1 MRNQEPGTRNQE
13 PETPDARTQKFDL
26 RALLETSRLLSSSLE
41 IDFVL
46 GNLLLTA
53 MSKLFVTR
61 GVVLLDDPLAGA
73 HRVETVKGIPALA
86 PDTLLQLGAPPR
98 AVVQGDDVPALLR
111 ERGVVLLLPV
121 TYHDRAIGLVGLGAK
136 ATGGAF
142 TGDEIAFVDSLVHMS
157 ATAIHNARMVEE
169 LQEANQDLGQKV
181 QQLDTLFDLS
191 QAFSRTLDVERSVR
205 LFSLA
210 LMGQLLVG
218 RYVFL
223 LRDEY
228 GRFEAVADRNTE
240 PLGDEM
246 LARLGGLERLLL
258 LEDAGPEW
266 GGLDGFALALPL
278 RMQDETCGVLLL
290 GPRPTGARYQADD
303 VEFLTSLGS
312 LALTSIEN
320 ARGVAARIEKERLEE
335 EMRLARDI
343 QERLLPQDLPAF
355 ESLDLAGLALPSR
368 FVAGDYYDLMPLDED
383 RLLVAIADV
392 SGKGVPASLL
402 MANLQA
408 CLHVLRGSLAAE
420 TVDLAAATARV
431 NNVIHRNTGL
441 TTFITF
447 FWGVFDRRDGQFRF
461 VNAGHN
467 PPFLVRADD
476 SVERLEEGGVLLGA
490 FPDMPYASGASELQP
505 GDTLVLFTDGVT
517 EAWSA
522 ADDDDEYGE
531 DRLLAR
537 IQAHAAESAQAVLG
551 AVRDDVRRFTGG
563 GTLDDDL
570 TLVVLKRT

>member
-1 MRNQEPGTRNQE
+1 MSE
-13 PETPDARTQKFDL
+13 ARTQKFDL

-73 HRVETVKGIPALA
+73 YRVEAVKGLPALK
-86 PDTLLQLGAPPR
+86 PDTFLQLGAAPE

-111 ERGVVLLLPV
+111 EHGVILLLPV
-121 TYHDRAIGLVGLGAK
+121 TYHDRAIGIVGLGSK
-136 ATGGAF
+136 ATGGDF
-142 TGDEIAFVDSLVHMS
+142 TEDEIAFVDSLVHMS

-223 LRDEY
+223 LRNDE
-228 GRFEAVADRNTE
+228 GHFEPAASRNAVELN
-240 PLGDEM
+240 DEM
-246 LARLGGLERLLL
+246 LARLGDLKRLLL
-258 LEDAGPEW
+258 LDDAGSEW
-266 GGLDGFALALPL
+266 SELDGFALALPL
-278 RMQDETCGVLLL
+278 RMQDETRGVLLL
-290 GPRPTGARYQADD
+290 GPRPTGVPYEADD

-343 QERLLPQDLPAF
+343 QERLLPQELPVF
-355 ESLDLAGLALPSR
+355 ESMDLAGLALPSR
-368 FVAGDYYDLMPLDED
+368 FVAGDYFDLMPLDED

-392 SGKGVPASLL
+392 SGKGMPASLL

-408 CLHVLRGSLAAE
+408 CLHVLRGSLTAD
-420 TVDLAAATARV
+420 TVDLAAATGRV

-447 FWGVFDRRDGQFRF
+447 FWGVFDRRDGQFCY

-467 PPFLVRADD
+467 PPFLVRADG

-490 FPDMPYASGASELQP
+490 FPDMPYGDGIVTLDA

-522 ADDDDEYGE
+522 TDHDDEYGE

-537 IQAHAAESAQAVLG
+537 IQAHATDPAQAVLD
-551 AVRDDVRRFTGG
+551 AVREEVRTFTGG

-570 TLVVLKRT
+570 TIVVLKRT

>member
-1 MRNQEPGTRNQE
+1 M
-13 PETPDARTQKFDL
+13 PDAVPMPDAATSEAQTQKFDL

-73 HRVETVKGIPALA
+73 FRIEAVKGLPALKRDA
-86 PDTLLQLGAPPR
+86 LLELGVVPEGVQQGEAVPP
-98 AVVQGDDVPALLR
+98 LLR

-121 TYHDRAIGLVGLGAK
+121 TYHDRAIGLVGLGPK
-136 ATGGAF
+136 ATGEAF
-142 TGDEIAFVDSLVHMS
+142 TADEIAFVDSLVHMS

-169 LQEANQDLGQKV
+169 LQEANRDLGQKV

-191 QAFSRTLDVERSVR
+191 QAFSRTLGVERSVR
-205 LFSLA
+205 QLSLA
-210 LMGQLLVG
+210 LMGQLMVR

-223 LRDEY
+223 LRDAT
-228 GRFEAVADRNTE
+228 GHLDPVAARNAE
-240 PLGDEM
+240 PLGEDT
-246 LARLGGLERLLL
+246 LARLGDLRRLLL
-258 LEDAGPEW
+258 LDDAPPEW
-266 GGLDGFALALPL
+266 GDLGGFALALPL
-278 RMQDETCGVLLL
+278 RMQDETRGVLLL
-290 GPRPTGARYQADD
+290 GPRQTGAPYQADE
-303 VEFLTSLGS
+303 VEFLTSLGA

-335 EMRLARDI
+335 EMRLARGI
-343 QERLLPQDLPAF
+343 QERLLPQKLPAF
-355 ESLDLAGLALPSR
+355 ESIGLAGLALPSR
-368 FVAGDYYDLMPLDED
+368 FVAGDYYDLIPLDDD

-392 SGKGVPASLL
+392 SGKGMPASLL

-408 CLHVLRGSLAAE
+408 CLHVLRDSLAAE
-420 TVDLAAATARV
+420 TLDLADATARV

-441 TTFITF
+441 TVFITF
-447 FWGVFDRRDGQFRF
+447 FWGIFDRRDGQFRY

-467 PPFLVRADD
+467 PPFLLRADG

-490 FPDMPYASGASELQP
+490 FPDMPYADGAAAIDP
-505 GDTLVLFTDGVT
+505 GDALVLFTDGVT

-522 ADDDDEYGE
+522 TDHDDEYGE
-531 DRLLAR
+531 DRLLAQ
-537 IQAHAAESAQAVLG
+537 IQAHTAESAQALLD
-551 AVRDDVRRFTGG
+551 AVRADVRRFTGG